1 MNKFIHSI
9 LYNYIPSINRF
20 FGRNKKY
27 NNLLIYYCSNF
38 SLSGG
43 LIDRLKGIMTAYQLS
58 LATKR
63 EFKIIFNKFFF
74 GIVYNW
80 SKKMTEE
87 NYFPDVLTV
96 SYATKPYFD
105 FMVNEAFK

>member
-9 LYNYIPSINRF
+9 LYNYIPAINRF
-20 FGRNKKY
+20 FERDKKY

-43 LIDRLKGIMTAYQLS
+43 LTDRLKGIMTAYQLS

-63 EFKIIFNKFFF
+63 EFKIILPV
-74 GIVYNW
+74 II
-80 SKKMTEE
+80 E
-87 NYFPDVLTV
+87 YFALPSVSSVVDLSLPDCT
-96 SYATKPYFD
+96 S
-105 FMVNEAFK
+105 